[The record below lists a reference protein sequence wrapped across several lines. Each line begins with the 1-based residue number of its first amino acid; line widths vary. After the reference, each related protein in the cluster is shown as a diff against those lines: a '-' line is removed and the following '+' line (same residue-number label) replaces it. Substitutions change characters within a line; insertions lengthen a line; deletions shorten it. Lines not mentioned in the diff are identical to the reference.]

1 MDQLQINI
9 PDWKV
14 RQIRRTEKPLPA
26 MTYAAAQDL
35 LARMH
40 KRHDSVRWQLWLSMK
55 EIERLMVRLQMA
67 NPNKP
72 QAFISGSRSR
82 KSKYR
87 VSQELFSTQEEQRA
101 A

>member
-1 MDQLQINI
+1 MEQLQINI

-55 EIERLMVRLQMA
+55 EIERLMVRLQMG
-67 NPNKP
+67 NPNQP
-72 QAFISGSRSR
+72 PAFLPGSRN
-82 KSKYR
+82 KKTKYR
-87 VSQELFSTQEEQRA
+87 VSQELFSTQEEKHA